1 MIESRAIE
9 LYEWKGTLVSVLLSK
24 DASCRIGRP
33 QGSIEKR
40 VIGWVLDIDVVEGV
54 PKANGKA

>member
-9 LYEWKGTLVSVLLSK
+9 LYEWKGTPTSVLLSK
-24 DASCRIGRP
+24 DTSCRIGRP

-40 VIGWVLDIDVVEGV
+40 VIERVLDIDVALRV
-54 PKANGKA
+54 PKVNEKA

>member
-1 MIESRAIE
+1 MIESTAIE
-9 LYEWKGTLVSVLLSK
+9 LYEWEDTLASVLLSK

-40 VIGWVLDIDVVEGV
+40 VIGWILDKNVVAEV
-54 PKANGKA
+54 HKANGKA